1 MCLLVHERDLMIHRV
16 HSTSLA
22 EINRVLELIQKPVVE
37 VAQPVAVAKK
47 RLAST
52 GATASVSATISTSA
66 STSTSTGGSSM
77 SVSAPVMSAGADTD
91 IEVLVDNNGNV
102 LTDERGYALLGVKVS
117 STIMTGVGDT
127 AVEVLSGS

>member
-1 MCLLVHERDLMIHRV
+1 MIHRV

-22 EINRVLELIQKPVVE
+22 EINRVLELIQKPVAE
-37 VAQPVAVAKK
+37 VSQPVAVVKK
-47 RLAST
+47 HLASS
-52 GATASVSATISTSA
+52 GATASVSTGT
-66 STSTSTGGSSM
+66 STSTSTGGSAVINISSSPALM
-77 SVSAPVMSAGADTD
+77 TGADTG

>member
-1 MCLLVHERDLMIHRV
+1 MRLFVHERDLMIHRV

-52 GATASVSATISTSA
+52 GATASVSATTA
-66 STSTSTGGSSM
+66 TSTSTGGSTVV
-77 SVSAPVMSAGADTD
+77 VSAAPALMTGADTD

>member
-1 MCLLVHERDLMIHRV
+1 MIHRV

-52 GATASVSATISTSA
+52 GATASVSATT
-66 STSTSTGGSSM
+66 STSTSTGGSTVV
-77 SVSAPVMSAGADTD
+77 VSAAPALMTGADTD

>member
-1 MCLLVHERDLMIHRV
+1 MIHRV

-52 GATASVSATISTSA
+52 GATASVSATTSTST
-66 STSTSTGGSSM
+66 STSTSTGGSTIV
-77 SVSAPVMSAGADTD
+77 VSAAPALMTGADTD

>member
-1 MCLLVHERDLMIHRV
+1 MIHRV

-22 EINRVLELIQKPVVE
+22 EINRVLELIQKPVTE
-37 VAQPVAVAKK
+37 VSQPVAVVKK
-47 RLAST
+47 HLASS
-52 GATASVSATISTSA
+52 GATASVSTGT
-66 STSTSTGGSSM
+66 STSTSTGGSTVIN
-77 SVSAPVMSAGADTD
+77 VSSSSALMTGADTG

-117 STIMTGVGDT
+117 STIMTGVGDI